1 MIVSVPMLM
10 RLRGAAVLVAMGLGV
25 GAAALMATAA
35 DARTKHSWPAAYCF
49 SGRWDLRTEKRAITV
64 NSGSYVRARF
74 SGTGIIASFDV
85 AGNERWQQ
93 TPTQPGSFP
102 TVAWRV
108 DEGPWKEAEV
118 AASLSL
124 AEGLIPD
131 RHTVMLMVR
140 GMDEHQNRWTP
151 PLVAHVT
158 FTGFALS
165 AGGRLDGPPAEW
177 RAPSLKME
185 FLGDSI
191 TEGVVVNE
199 GRAGVVEGIPFN
211 WPWLADARRSY
222 VGQTA
227 LGLGAD
233 WRQVGF
239 GATGL
244 LLAGSGGVPG
254 ALESFNLVYAGC
266 PRDNWQPDVV
276 VINQGTNEPSIPRL
290 EYQSLYHRYLSLIR
304 AAYPRA
310 KLVALRPFNG
320 SQGAAIR
327 NVVEERRAKGDRKTF
342 FIDTTGW
349 YDGPLHP
356 NIEGSAALAARL
368 IDAPKS
374 QVL

>member
-1 MIVSVPMLM
+1 MQIRLQRAAVFVVASLIVTLA
-10 RLRGAAVLVAMGLGV
+10 LGAAIRAE
-25 GAAALMATAA
+25 ARSRAT
-35 DARTKHSWPAAYCF
+35 WPKAYCF
-49 SGRWDLRTEKRAITV
+49 SGRWDLRTEKRAVTV

-93 TPTQPGSFP
+93 APTQPGSFP

-108 DEGPWKEAEV
+108 DDGPWKEAEV
-118 AASLSL
+118 APTLSL
-124 AEGLIPD
+124 ANGLTHG
-131 RHTVMLMVR
+131 RHTIMLMVR
-140 GMDEHQNRWTP
+140 GLDEHQSRWTP

-158 FTGFALS
+158 FTGFEPS
-165 AGGRLDGPPAEW
+165 REGRLEAPPREW

-199 GRAGVVEGIPFN
+199 GRAGVVDGIPFN
-211 WPWLADARRSY
+211 WPWLADARLSY
-222 VGQTA
+222 AGQTA
-227 LGLGAD
+227 LALGAD

-254 ALESFNLVYAGC
+254 ALESFNFFYAGC
-266 PRDNWQPDVV
+266 PRDDWQPDVV
-276 VINQGTNEPSIPRL
+276 VINQGTNEPPIPKL

-327 NVVEERRAKGDRKTF
+327 NVVEERRARGDRKTF

-356 NIEGSAALAARL
+356 NVDGSAALAARL
-368 IDAPKS
+368 TDALKS